1 MNQNNIVCGAIVS
14 VCVVVGFCWRAG
26 ILSKTQEE
34 PLVPTYD
41 QVVYLN
47 GGNDG
52 PFVMRAGSYPT
63 PISADQ
69 PLICE
74 YEDLWE
80 KVVEIFQS
88 IVSQATFNDVPLNEW
103 STLIYNCAET
113 FSSYHA
119 IPGYTL
125 VAFTYIDLL
134 QIGMLVNPAVLL
146 SLRDALE
153 ACRIHPG
160 RPMLDTQ
167 FDQAPNLETFFDR
180 QPIFVTHG
188 RLLPTIETYPLI
200 HSDELRAH
208 QWWLSHGIEIP
219 LLKLLFQHI
228 KSAYYSK
235 NPTIWGIAYRFV
247 L

>member
-52 PFVMRAGSYPT
+52 PFVIQAGSHPT

-69 PLICE
+69 QLICE
-74 YEDLWE
+74 YEDLWQ

-103 STLIYNCAET
+103 STLIYNCAEN

-134 QIGMLVNPAVLL
+134 QIGMLV
-146 SLRDALE
+146 
-153 ACRIHPG
+153 
-160 RPMLDTQ
+160 
-167 FDQAPNLETFFDR
+167 
-180 QPIFVTHG
+180 
-188 RLLPTIETYPLI
+188 
-200 HSDELRAH
+200 
-208 QWWLSHGIEIP
+208 
-219 LLKLLFQHI
+219 
-228 KSAYYSK
+228 
-235 NPTIWGIAYRFV
+235 
-247 L
+247 